1 MESEPSGAR
10 GAGNTAPLF
19 AAIVGL
25 YCLWILS
32 LPLFPTQDGPMHRY
46 YVHVL
51 GSLLAHRPGYGMYTV
66 RHPLPPYLTHY
77 AALLALSRVMPYDWA
92 EKLFT
97 CGIVLAFAYGFRF
110 CATAIGRFGGA
121 ASLCL
126 APLLL
131 PWALMMGFFN
141 YTLGVALLL
150 WAAGAWAR
158 AAAGKPAWWAAYAAF
173 TAVLTFTH
181 PVPLLILIC
190 LGVVDILLSLLRAP
204 SPRSRVLSRVGLRA
218 GATAFASL
226 ALLFVL
232 ANAGKG
238 PPAAPPDIGFHPRF
252 VSTAALLTGVS
263 PYYTRSLSPL
273 INLYRLGLYLLLG
286 ASLMLGARRFR
297 AAWRARTLGLG
308 DSFFAA
314 AVVLALA
321 LPFAPDYVN
330 NSGYF
335 ATRLVVLVW
344 VGALAAASGYVPR
357 RPAAGR
363 IVVPAALALAAVSLL
378 TAEVYIRPVARD
390 VSRVE
395 QQELPEGRNGL
406 LLLGPSLDE
415 HTRRTT
421 QLAPDDFTW
430 AGVLPFVT
438 HEDVALDSPW
448 IDQSITPVAP
458 VPGSPLLVDDIRL
471 TALSKT
477 DGPAAP
483 GRSLPARK
491 EKAIV
496 AASSFIVYA
505 GAPGDLA
512 SGLASQLDPQEAAQ
526 FHCSAHG
533 WYLVCVRS
541 PAS

>member
-1 MESEPSGAR
+1 METESSGAPGR
-10 GAGNTAPLF
+10 PLLF
-19 AAIVGL
+19 AVIVGL

-32 LPLFPTQDGPMHRY
+32 LPVFPTQDGPMHRY

-51 GSLLAHRPGYGMYTV
+51 GKLLGHQSGYGMYAI
-66 RHPLPPYLTHY
+66 RHPVPPYLTHY
-77 AALLALSRVMPYDWA
+77 AALLALSRVVPYDWA
-92 EKLFT
+92 EKLLT

-110 CATAIGRFGGA
+110 CATALGRLGGP

-158 AAAGKPAWWAAYAAF
+158 AAAGKPRWWAVYAAF
-173 TAVLTFTH
+173 TVVLTFTH

-190 LGVVDILLSLLRAP
+190 LGLVDILLGLVRAP
-204 SPRSRVLSRVGLRA
+204 MIEAPSAIHRIAARA
-218 GATAFASL
+218 GAAGFASL

-238 PPAAPPDIGFHPRF
+238 PPAAPPDIGFHPHF
-252 VSTAALLTGVS
+252 LSTAALLTGVS
-263 PYYTRSLSPL
+263 PYYTRSVSPL
-273 INLYRLGLYLLLG
+273 INGYRLSLYLLLG
-286 ASLMLGARRFR
+286 ASLVLGARRFR
-297 AAWRARTLGLG
+297 AAWQARALGLG

-314 AVVLALA
+314 AVVLALV

-335 ATRLVVLVW
+335 ATRMVVLVW
-344 VGALAAASGYVPR
+344 VGALAAASAYVPR
-357 RPAAGR
+357 RPAAAR
-363 IVVPAALALAAVSLL
+363 IIVSAALASAVVSLL
-378 TAEVYIRPVARD
+378 TAEVYIRPVARE

-395 QQELPEGRNGL
+395 QQALPEGRNGL
-406 LLLGPSLDE
+406 LLLGPALDE
-415 HTRRTT
+415 QTRRKTE
-421 QLAPDDFTW
+421 LAPDDFTW
-430 AGVLPFVT
+430 AGVLPFLP

-448 IDQSITPVAP
+448 IDQTITPVAP

-471 TALSKT
+471 TAFSKIN
-477 DGPAAP
+477 GPSAP

-496 AASSFIVYA
+496 AASDFIIYA

-512 SGLASQLDPQEAAQ
+512 SGLSSQLDRQEASE
-526 FHCSAHG
+526 FRCSAHG
-533 WYLVCVRS
+533 WYLVCVRKS
-541 PAS
+541 AS